1 MSDAAA
7 PVRGG
12 VYPYVGIRRSD
23 FLVISLDSLNSAG
36 TVVVVEVAGD
46 APEDVRALLA
56 VQLGP
61 DDPLPGRWVL
71 CWRINYAA
79 ASRFDLPGGY
89 GQVSAA
95 TLAAVVAGVRATIEP
110 LA

>member
-1 MSDAAA
+1 MSDAGA

-12 VYPYVGIRRSD
+12 IYPYAGIRRSD
-23 FLVISLDSLNSAG
+23 FLVISIDSLNSAG
-36 TVVVVEVAGD
+36 TVVVVEVAED

-61 DDPLPGRWVL
+61 TDPLPGRWVL

-79 ASRFDLPGGY
+79 SSRFDLSGAHGR
-89 GQVSAA
+89 VTDV

-110 LA
+110 LG